1 MKLTDIIL
9 KEEYEKNNIKLM
21 GDVILPIDKQMVLQ
35 AEEDTYNRGL
45 LVTNNKD
52 KSYDVAY
59 WAGKFEPYPI
69 EVEVDGKSVSK
80 DAKKIKLLFHP
91 EMKES
96 FKSTNPS
103 TLTIAGK
110 KVKAIHKHGS
120 KNPEDFEVEF
130 EDGSKEPYLKHLKN
144 ESISLSEPNEDMEK
158 LISRGIKRI
167 NIGSSD
173 EEDVLYY
180 IHNNS
185 RGGYISAEE
194 AMKKISKYLDPR

>member
-69 EVEVDGKSVSK
+69 EVEIDGKSVSK

-91 EMKES
+91 EMDEA
-96 FKSTNPS
+96 
-103 TLTIAGK
+103 LTIAGK
-110 KVKAIHKHGS
+110 KVKTIHKNNS
-120 KNPEDFEVEF
+120 NDPEDHEIEY
-130 EDGSKEPYLKHLKN
+130 EDGTKEPYLKHLQK

-158 LISRGIKRI
+158 LISRGIKSIR
-167 NIGSSD
+167 GASSSN

-180 IHNNS
+180 VHNNWM
-185 RGGYISAEE
+185 GGYISAEE

>member
-1 MKLTDIIL
+1 MKLKDIL
-9 KEEYEKNNIKLM
+9 
-21 GDVILPIDKQMVLQ
+21 
-35 AEEDTYNRGL
+35 
-45 LVTNNKD
+45 
-52 KSYDVAY
+52 
-59 WAGKFEPYPI
+59 FEN
-69 EVEVDGKSVSK
+69 
-80 DAKKIKLLFHP
+80 
-91 EMKES
+91 ES
-96 FKSTNPS
+96 FYSTEPS

-180 IHNNS
+180 VHNNWM
-185 RGGYISAEE
+185 GGYISAEE

>member
-9 KEEYEKNNIKLM
+9 KEDSHGGDYEKNNIKLM

-69 EVEVDGKSVSK
+69 EVEIDGKSVSK

-91 EMKES
+91 EMDESLKES
-96 FKSTNPS
+96 T
-103 TLTIAGK
+103 
-110 KVKAIHKHGS
+110 
-120 KNPEDFEVEF
+120 
-130 EDGSKEPYLKHLKN
+130 
-144 ESISLSEPNEDMEK
+144 SLSEPSEEMEK
-158 LISRGIKRI
+158 VINAGIRSNYDDI
-167 NIGSSD
+167 DSIR
-173 EEDVLYY
+173 DVMYY
-180 IHNNS
+180 VHNNWMENE
-185 RGGYISAEE
+185 ISAQE

>member
-1 MKLTDIIL
+1 MKLKDIL
-9 KEEYEKNNIKLM
+9 
-21 GDVILPIDKQMVLQ
+21 
-35 AEEDTYNRGL
+35 
-45 LVTNNKD
+45 
-52 KSYDVAY
+52 
-59 WAGKFEPYPI
+59 FEN
-69 EVEVDGKSVSK
+69 
-80 DAKKIKLLFHP
+80 
-91 EMKES
+91 ES
-96 FKSTNPS
+96 FYSTGPS

-110 KVKAIHKHGS
+110 KVKAILKHGS

-180 IHNNS
+180 VHNNWM
-185 RGGYISAEE
+185 GGYISAEE

>member
-69 EVEVDGKSVSK
+69 EVEIDGKSVSK

-91 EMKES
+91 EMDEA
-96 FKSTNPS
+96 
-103 TLTIAGK
+103 L
-110 KVKAIHKHGS
+110 
-120 KNPEDFEVEF
+120 
-130 EDGSKEPYLKHLKN
+130 N

-173 EEDVLYY
+173 EEDVLYD
-180 IHNNS
+180 IHNNWM
-185 RGGYISAEE
+185 GGYISAEE